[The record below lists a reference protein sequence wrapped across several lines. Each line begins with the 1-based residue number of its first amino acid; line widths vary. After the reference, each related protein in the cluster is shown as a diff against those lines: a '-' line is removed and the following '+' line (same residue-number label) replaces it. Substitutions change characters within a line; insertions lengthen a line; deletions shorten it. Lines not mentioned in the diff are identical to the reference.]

1 MSERSESG
9 SNQDL
14 SNPAEAARFD
24 KGKLRMEL
32 VPAVAM
38 EALARV
44 FGNGADKYGDFNWQK
59 GLPWLQPYAS
69 CMRHMLAWWEGED
82 NDQESGL
89 PHLYHALA
97 NVTMLLEYAKK
108 RKGRDNRLY
117 LKEREWLREREK
129 RS

>member
-1 MSERSESG
+1 MSDRSESG

-14 SNPAEAARFD
+14 SNPQEAARFD

-32 VPAVAM
+32 VPSVAM
-38 EALARV
+38 EALAAI

-69 CMRHMLAWWEGED
+69 CMRHLLAWWEGED
-82 NDQESGL
+82 LDQESGQ
-89 PHLYHALA
+89 PHIYHAMA
-97 NVTMLLEYAKK
+97 NLVMIAEYMKK
-108 RKGRDNRLY
+108 GKGRDNRLY
-117 LKEREWLREREK
+117 LKEREWLREKEK